1 MKFNDKLMS
10 SLQHMASKT
19 RNSLSLLAKIVVAV
33 GLIVYLIRSGHLDPH
48 DLWSLMTVRNVV
60 LAVFLI
66 GVNIFMAA
74 YRWILLLRSRGI
86 PLSIGYGLSLYLIG
100 IFFNYALPGAV
111 GGDVV
116 RGYYLVADY
125 PNHRLDVA
133 MSVFIDRVLGLYS
146 FFILTLI
153 AVVFDFDFVMGHEQ
167 IRWVAVM
174 AALVFAG
181 MTLFFIVVFSH
192 RLSHALGL
200 GFFEKRVQVVHKA
213 VLAFHRFG
221 QKPVIIAW
229 SVFVS
234 VVAQLVAMLFFYQLA
249 LMTGETAITWR
260 AVLFAVPM
268 GFLVT
273 AIPIAPAGIGVGQV
287 AFLYL
292 FKTYLQHDTQFGA
305 TAITAYQL
313 TSVVWGL
320 VGAVFYLRRRKP
332 AELNTAVAE
341 MA

>member
-1 MKFNDKLMS
+1 MGKV
-10 SLQHMASKT
+10 
-19 RNSLSLLAKIVVAV
+19 IVAA
-33 GLIVYLIRSGHLDPH
+33 GLIAYLVKSGHLDPK
-48 DLWSLMTVRNVV
+48 DLWALMTFKNVV
-60 LAVFLI
+60 LALVIVGLGTFL
-66 GVNIFMAA
+66 AA
-74 YRWILLLRSRGI
+74 WRWVILLRSRGVKI
-86 PLSIGYGLSLYLIG
+86 GMGYGMALYLIG

-125 PNHRLDVA
+125 PDYRLDSI

-146 FFILTLI
+146 FFILTLL
-153 AVVFDFDFVMGHEQ
+153 AVAFDYEFVVHHEQ
-167 IRWVAVM
+167 VRWVAL
-174 AALVFAG
+174 AAAAVFLG

-200 GFFEKRVQVVHKA
+200 GFFERRLQIVHKA
-213 VLAFHRFG
+213 VLAFQRFG
-221 QKPVIIAW
+221 HNRAAIA
-229 SVFVS
+229 VS
-234 VVAQLVAMLFFYQLA
+234 VTVSLLAQLVTMTFFYYLA
-249 LMTGETAITWR
+249 MVMGETEVTWR

-273 AIPIAPAGIGVGQV
+273 AVPIAPAGIGVGQV

-292 FKTYLQHDTQFGA
+292 FKTYLQNGTQFGA
-305 TAITAYQL
+305 TAITAFQL
-313 TSVVWGL
+313 ASACWGL

-332 AELNTAVAE
+332 AALVAE